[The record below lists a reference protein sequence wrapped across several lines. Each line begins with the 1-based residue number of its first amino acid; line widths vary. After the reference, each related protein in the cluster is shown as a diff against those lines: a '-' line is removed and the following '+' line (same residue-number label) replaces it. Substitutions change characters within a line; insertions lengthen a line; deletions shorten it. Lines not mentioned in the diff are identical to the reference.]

1 MDAHEIIKLGTKL
14 GLPFKLDSN
23 FEYQLAEDYVVFD
36 GSNGQRFAIDG
47 KLTDDEIYRCLGAA
61 LIQYGMRL
69 KVMDIERVMSITG
82 DTTQLPI
89 NLS

>member
-1 MDAHEIIKLGTKL
+1 MKTKEIIELGTKL
-14 GLPFKLDSN
+14 GLPFNRKDNFEDKLDS
-23 FEYQLAEDYVVFD
+23 DYVVFN

-47 KLTDDEIYRCLGAA
+47 KWDDNQIYRCLGAA

-69 KVMDIERVMSITG
+69 KVIDINRVMSITS

-89 NLS
+89 WL

>member
-1 MDAHEIIKLGTKL
+1 MRTEEIIKLGTAL
-14 GLPFKLDSN
+14 GLPFNREDN
-23 FEYQLAEDYVVFD
+23 YEFQLTEDYIVFN

-47 KLTDDEIYRCLGAA
+47 KWDDSQIHRCLGAA

-69 KVMDIERVMSITG
+69 KAMDINRVMSITS